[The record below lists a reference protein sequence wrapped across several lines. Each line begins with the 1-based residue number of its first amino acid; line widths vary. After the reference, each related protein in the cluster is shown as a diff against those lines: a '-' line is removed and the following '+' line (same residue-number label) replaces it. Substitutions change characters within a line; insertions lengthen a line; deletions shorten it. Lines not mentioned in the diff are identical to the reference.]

1 MADDVIRMDKWL
13 WQARF
18 FKTRALASRVCNDG
32 RVRVNGVQIDKAHFG
47 VRPGQVLTFPQGRR
61 IRVVRV
67 RALGARRGSAKEASL
82 LYEDLSDNAPVPR
95 IAPLGPLPR
104 TGVILK

>member
-1 MADDVIRMDKWL
+1 MSGDALRMDKWL

-18 FKTRALASRVCNDG
+18 FKTRVLAAQICIAG
-32 RVRVNGVQIDKAHFG
+32 RVRVNGVKITKAHFA

-67 RALGARRGSAKEASL
+67 LALGVRRVSAKEAAM
-82 LYEDLSDNAPVPR
+82 LYEDLSDEAPVPR
-95 IAPLGPLPR
+95 IDSLGRLPHP
-104 TGVILK
+104 GALAK

>member
-1 MADDVIRMDKWL
+1 MTDEALRMDKWL

-18 FKTRALASRVCNDG
+18 FKTRALASKICTAG
-32 RVRVNGVQIDKAHFG
+32 RVRVNGVKISKAHFG

-67 RALGARRGSAKEASL
+67 IALGDRRGPAKEASL
-82 LYEDLSDNAPVPR
+82 LYEDLSDEAPVPSL
-95 IAPLGPLPR
+95 ALLGPLSQPW
-104 TGVILK
+104 VLPK

>member
-1 MADDVIRMDKWL
+1 MTDDALRMDKWL

-18 FKTRALASRVCNDG
+18 FKTRALASRICTAG
-32 RVRVNGVQIDKAHFG
+32 RVRVNGIKISKAHFG

-67 RALGARRGSAKEASL
+67 IALGVRRGSAKEARL
-82 LYEDLSDNAPVPR
+82 LYDDLSDEASVPR
-95 IAPLGPLPR
+95 IAPLGQLPQPWAFP
-104 TGVILK
+104 K

>member
-1 MADDVIRMDKWL
+1 MKEEALRVDKWL

-18 FKTRALASRVCNDG
+18 FKTRVLASRICVAG
-32 RVRVNGVQIDKAHFG
+32 RVRVNGVKISKAHFG

-67 RALGARRGSAKEASL
+67 LALGYRRGSAKEASL
-82 LYEDLSDNAPVPR
+82 LYEDLSDEAPVPR
-95 IAPLGPLPR
+95 IEPLGRLPQPWAFP
-104 TGVILK
+104 K

>member
-1 MADDVIRMDKWL
+1 MTDDALRMDKWL

-18 FKTRALASRVCNDG
+18 FKTRALASRICTAG
-32 RVRVNGVQIDKAHFG
+32 RVRVNGIKISKAHFG

-67 RALGARRGSAKEASL
+67 IALGVRRGSAKEASL
-82 LYEDLSDNAPVPR
+82 LYEDLSDEAPLPR
-95 IAPLGPLPR
+95 IAPLGRLPHPWA
-104 TGVILK
+104 LPK

>member
-1 MADDVIRMDKWL
+1 MKDDALRMDKWL

-18 FKTRALASRVCNDG
+18 FKSRALASRICTAG
-32 RVRVNGVQIDKAHFG
+32 RVRVNGAKISKAHFG

-67 RALGARRGSAKEASL
+67 IALGHRRGSAKEASL
-82 LYEDLSDNAPVPR
+82 LYEDLSDEAPVPR
-95 IAPLGPLPR
+95 IQPLGRLPQPWA
-104 TGVILK
+104 TPK

>member
-1 MADDVIRMDKWL
+1 MTDDALRMDKWL

-18 FKTRALASRVCNDG
+18 FKTRALASRLCVAA
-32 RVRVNGVQIDKAHFG
+32 RVRVNGVKIGKAHFG

-67 RALGARRGSAKEASL
+67 LALGVRRGSAKEASL
-82 LYEDLSDNAPVPR
+82 LYEDLSDEAPVPR
-95 IAPLGPLPR
+95 IEPLGRLPQPG
-104 TGVILK
+104 TYSK

>member
-1 MADDVIRMDKWL
+1 MSGDALRMDKWL

-18 FKTRALASRVCNDG
+18 FKTRALAAQICIAG
-32 RVRVNGVQIDKAHFG
+32 RVRVNGVKITKAHFA

-67 RALGARRGSAKEASL
+67 LALGVRRVSAKEAAM
-82 LYEDLSDNAPVPR
+82 LYEDLSDEAPVPR
-95 IAPLGPLPR
+95 IGSLGRLPQP
-104 TGVILK
+104 GALVK